1 MGKDLCCPELSASWG
16 EQHLSCPR
24 LSTQTHKTGTP
35 PLSRIWKGEA
45 AKAEQRPRTEQC
57 PSIWDPLPAMDSPLP
72 FLLKKPECKLS
83 SPELHGQLV
92 GGLVNGFPGF
102 SGSSQSPWSCRRV
115 MAWWHQTDS
124 CQPQKGGGIKAM
136 LARGSVDIE
145 MMCLTGSL
153 SGWI

>member
-1 MGKDLCCPELSASWG
+1 MSASWG

-35 PLSRIWKGEA
+35 PPSRIWKGEA

-57 PSIWDPLPAMDSPLP
+57 LSIWDPLPAMDSPLP

-92 GGLVNGFPGF
+92 GGLGHTPLSMGFQAFLAPHRAHGPIV
-102 SGSSQSPWSCRRV
+102 GSWRGGIRQTPASRRRV
-115 MAWWHQTDS
+115 EASRPCWLGVQWT
-124 CQPQKGGGIKAM
+124 
-136 LARGSVDIE
+136 
-145 MMCLTGSL
+145 
-153 SGWI
+153 